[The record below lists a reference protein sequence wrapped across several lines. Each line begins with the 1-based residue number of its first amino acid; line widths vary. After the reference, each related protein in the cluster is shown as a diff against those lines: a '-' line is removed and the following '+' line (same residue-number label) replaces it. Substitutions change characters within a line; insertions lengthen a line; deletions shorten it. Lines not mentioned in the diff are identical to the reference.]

1 MKDDGVVWCEQLVRG
16 QRYYDPDIPIPL
28 HQAQAWSD
36 QPQALGTVQPH
47 LGQDGGKHPTPTA
60 SNGQIS
66 PVPIIAMK
74 HGRNGSGGLSRRF
87 EANVG
92 IDLLAWTSGS
102 YRRAVV
108 SQFEGYK
115 PRQ

>member
-1 MKDDGVVWCEQLVRG
+1 MDGDLANPKG
-16 QRYYDPDIPIPL
+16 L
-28 HQAQAWSD
+28 S
-36 QPQALGTVQPH
+36 
-47 LGQDGGKHPTPTA
+47 
-60 SNGQIS
+60 
-66 PVPIIAMK
+66 
-74 HGRNGSGGLSRRF
+74 LSRRF